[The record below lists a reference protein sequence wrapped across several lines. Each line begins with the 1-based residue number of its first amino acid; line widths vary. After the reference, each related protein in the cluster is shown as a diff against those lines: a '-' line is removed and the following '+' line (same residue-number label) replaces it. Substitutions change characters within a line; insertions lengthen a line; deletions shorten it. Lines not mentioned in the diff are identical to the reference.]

1 MAINLELSC
10 QNEKLIFQVKDQGIG
25 ISIVD
30 QQRIFEPFYRGT
42 NIDHIPGTG
51 LGLSILKTLVDL
63 HHGQVSV
70 ESKVGVGTT
79 FTVMLPLI
87 KSEFNYSEL

>member
-1 MAINLELSC
+1 LKLSC
-10 QNEKLIFQVKDQGIG
+10 KNEKVIFQVKDRGIG
-25 ISIVD
+25 ISIAD

-42 NIDHIPGTG
+42 NIDSIPGTG

-63 HHGQVSV
+63 HHGQVFV
-70 ESKVGVGTT
+70 ESQVGVGTT

-87 KSEFNYSEL
+87 KSEC